1 MISILGLVIW
11 RVSYNLLSN
20 VIIKSINLLLD
31 KKSMIDIWNRLLVCV
46 FYVLCEISILKKN
59 IYSASINSFHFLV
72 IVVN

>member
-46 FYVLCEISILKKN
+46 FYVLCEISILKIY